1 MVVSEMEVD
10 DDPLAD
16 CSDEEYLIRRSKQEL
31 AKGNIW
37 DSKTWMLTAR
47 AIYPNN
53 FAVQFEAYTSEK
65 SAGNVKECAKCFQ
78 VLFDKFSS
86 EDKLLSE
93 IHKLMKVL
101 RRKNPE
107 QECVEGEDKFYL
119 DMFESISGEVQKK
132 MIICAADKVS
142 EPLEQCHLM
151 LVLLKKF
158 PEEISSHGEKLVETI
173 NGAETRDLGSN
184 PDPLNQ
190 YRSLLVTE
198 ILPTVLNH
206 DTVENITFKQS
217 VLKLR
222 TGPGEP
228 GAGAAGVE
236 PVPGA
241 GARAGHGAEGRGRGE
256 GERQSLGAALQHA
269 APRGQAARLA
279 RHAARARHGPG
290 LRPQQVSTLLA
301 PRTGK

>member
-1 MVVSEMEVD
+1 MVVREMEVD
-10 DDPLAD
+10 DDTLAD

-132 MIICAADKVS
+132 MVICAADKVS

-206 DTVENITFKQS
+206 DTVENITF
-217 VLKLR
+217 
-222 TGPGEP
+222 
-228 GAGAAGVE
+228 
-236 PVPGA
+236 
-241 GARAGHGAEGRGRGE
+241 
-256 GERQSLGAALQHA
+256 
-269 APRGQAARLA
+269 
-279 RHAARARHGPG
+279 
-290 LRPQQVSTLLA
+290 
-301 PRTGK
+301 

>member
-1 MVVSEMEVD
+1 MVVREMEVD
-10 DDPLAD
+10 DDTLAD

-53 FAVQFEAYTSEK
+53 FAVQFEAYNSEK

-86 EDKLLSE
+86 EEKLLSE

-206 DTVENITFKQS
+206 DTVENITLKT
-217 VLKLR
+217 VLKL
-222 TGPGEP
+222 
-228 GAGAAGVE
+228 
-236 PVPGA
+236 
-241 GARAGHGAEGRGRGE
+241 
-256 GERQSLGAALQHA
+256 
-269 APRGQAARLA
+269 
-279 RHAARARHGPG
+279 
-290 LRPQQVSTLLA
+290 ST
-301 PRTGK
+301 R